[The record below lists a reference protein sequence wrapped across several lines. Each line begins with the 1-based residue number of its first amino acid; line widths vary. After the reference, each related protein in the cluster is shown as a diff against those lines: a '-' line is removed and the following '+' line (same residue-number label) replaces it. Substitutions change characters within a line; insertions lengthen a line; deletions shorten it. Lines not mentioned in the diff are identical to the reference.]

1 MTTVFPPSPRPVAAV
16 AGTDALFPVRRIFC
30 VGQNYAAHAREM
42 GSDPSRTEPVFFTKP
57 GDAVVTGGDGVPYP
71 PMTTNLHY
79 EIEMVVAM
87 GSGGADIA
95 EADALSHVFGYAA
108 GIDLTRRD
116 LQAAAK
122 KAGAPWDMAKG
133 FDRSAPIG
141 TIAPAGAIGHPAAG
155 KAGRPMVLVGDL
167 NIAPLE
173 HDVWSHSQLLDVVSH
188 TPVEVEKLAALQGT
202 LGWIDAARVFVPPEK
217 KLYSWWSYRAKDWRA
232 SGRGRRLDHIWITPA
247 LEGALKACTILGGVR
262 GWEPKPSDHSPEI
275 AELMP

>member
-155 KAGRPMVLVGDL
+155 GIRLAVNGALRQNSDLSDMIWSVAAIIARLSQFVELQAGDL
-167 NIAPLE
+167 IFTG
-173 HDVWSHSQLLDVVSH
+173 
-188 TPVEVEKLAALQGT
+188 TPEGVGPVQ
-202 LGWIDAARVFVPPEK
+202 
-217 KLYSWWSYRAKDWRA
+217 
-232 SGRGRRLDHIWITPA
+232 RGDR
-247 LEGALKACTILGGVR
+247 LEGSIDGIGSVCVTV
-262 GWEPKPSDHSPEI
+262 S
-275 AELMP
+275 